1 MFADLVRNIL
11 SLLKQTFTGSSLA
24 RIAVEVGSEKDV
36 KLLVK
41 SGTVDWN
48 ETVGNEDA
56 AIMWALVSDKPGLVQ
71 RLLEVPGINL
81 DIKDKEGW
89 SLVARAISKKDMG
102 KLSHR
107 KTLTNSRLR
116 PGEQNI
122 GKAGSGRDWE
132 DSRPHCS
139 GDGR

>member
-1 MFADLVRNIL
+1 MLDLVNRIL
-11 SLLKQTFTGSSLA
+11 AKMGQDVTGKTLA
-24 RIAVEVGSEKDV
+24 RIAVEMGGDEDV
-36 KLLVK
+36 RRLVK

-48 ETVGNEDA
+48 ETVGNEDP
-56 AIMWALVSDKPGLVQ
+56 AIMWALVSDKLDLVQ

-107 KTLTNSRLR
+107 KTLPNF
-116 PGEQNI
+116 PF
-122 GKAGSGRDWE
+122 
-132 DSRPHCS
+132 
-139 GDGR
+139 

>member
-1 MFADLVRNIL
+1 M
-11 SLLKQTFTGSSLA
+11 A

-56 AIMWALVSDKPGLVQ
+56 AIMWALVSDKLDLVQ

-107 KTLTNSRLR
+107 KTLPNF
-116 PGEQNI
+116 PF
-122 GKAGSGRDWE
+122 
-132 DSRPHCS
+132 
-139 GDGR
+139 